1 MHNPVATYRIQFHKD
16 FTFTDVEPVI
26 PYLDKLG
33 VRTVYASPIFEAT
46 PGSTH
51 GYDSVNPHRVNPEIG
66 TETQLRAISHQL
78 TERGM
83 GWLQDIVPNH
93 MAFDP
98 ANAWL
103 MDVLEKGQLSRY
115 ALFFD
120 ILWTSPVHN
129 GRLMVPFL
137 GSSLADVIG
146 KREVSVEY
154 QAQKFVLAYFDTL
167 YPLHPGSYATVLR
180 AGAGGLPEGIE
191 KLLIRLTDIQKL
203 TDIKAYAL
211 LVAGFQ
217 AELAALLET
226 APARAYLES
235 CLIAV
240 NRNTGLLQQLADE
253 QVYELCSH
261 EETDQRIN
269 YRRFF
274 TVNGLICLN
283 AQEPAVFDHFHEWI
297 KTLLDARVFQGVRID
312 HIDGL
317 YDPSRYLDQLR
328 ELAGS
333 ETYIVVEKILQ
344 SDEALPQNWPI
355 QGETGYS
362 YLSMVNNLFTNNGS
376 GPIFTRFYN
385 ELLGEKM
392 SIRMELLD
400 KKGYILDEH
409 MGGELT
415 NLYHLFVDLNLAD
428 AETLAVLTPETLKAG
443 IAEFLIQ
450 CPVYR
455 YYGNLLPLSEEEAI
469 ALRVIFSRIRR
480 GKPDL
485 TPVAD
490 LLETIFLVK
499 PQTGDVDYND
509 RALRFYQRCMQFTGP
524 LMAKGF
530 EDTLMYTYHRFI
542 GHGEVGDSPEFFGMT
557 TATFHQKMIDRQA
570 NWPLALNATS
580 THDTKRGE
588 DVRSRL
594 NVLTDLADEWIAEVK
609 VWQQLNQT
617 GNVTSMETAS
627 GVATSGGDTVGAD
640 ISGRATD
647 AMEVLSGEAPD
658 VATPDAN
665 DEYFI
670 YQTLV
675 GAYPMPGQ
683 DEDDFPNRLAEYLQ
697 KALREAKRYSTWNNP
712 DVDYEAATQQF
723 AARLLDQ
730 KQPFWARFQAFHRQ
744 VADFGIVN
752 SLAQVVLKCT
762 CPGLPDIYQGCEG
775 WDLSLV
781 DPDNRR
787 PIDYGQRQQWLD
799 ELIARKDDT
808 KALWPA
814 LWQHRY
820 DARIKLWLTHTL
832 LNERAGDPDLFADGD
847 YVPLTVEGTH
857 KQHVFAFARRLNRRW
872 CVVAVPLGLAR
883 LCRTQQTDVSAP
895 DWADTR
901 IMLPADAPTT
911 WEHRL
916 TGTNGSV
923 ENDGSIPVG
932 TIFGAIPLAVLTMEK
947 PDSARNAGILM
958 HITSLPTDFGVGDF
972 GPSARAFADFLG
984 RSRQT
989 YWQLLPLNPVESG
1002 QGHSPYSSNSSMAG
1016 SPLLLSPELLMQQ
1029 GLVTAGDVEEAKLD
1043 STDQV
1048 DFKAVSQV
1056 KNFLFDKAYERFRS
1070 VASTTQ
1076 QQHLEQFCQ
1085 REAYWLDDFSV
1096 FVVLKEQHGGA
1107 AWFQWP
1113 DDYKLRQSDALK
1125 TFTEQHAEAIDK
1137 VKWLQFMFAEQWQ
1150 ALKLYCNRRGIRL
1163 FGDLPFYLSYDSA
1176 DVWAHTDIF
1185 SVDQDGNMLG
1195 VAGVP
1200 PDYFNADG
1208 QLWGMPVFRWEVLKK
1223 QEYAW
1228 WIQRLRKNMELYDLL
1243 RLDHFRAFAD
1253 YWEVP
1258 ASEKTAVNGVW
1269 KPGPGADFFR
1279 AVQRE
1284 FPDMPFVAEDLGEIT
1299 EAVYDLRDEFEL
1311 PGMKVVQFGFGDSMP
1326 HTVNVPHN
1334 HTVNAI
1340 AYTGTHDNNTS
1351 RGWYRQDPDHA
1362 DSNRLAQYIGRAVSE
1377 NDVHLV
1383 LGRLVYGSVAKTAIL
1398 PVQDVLGLDETAR
1411 MNTPAAPGNHWGWRL
1426 LPGQLTPAIEAQLR
1440 KWADMYN
1447 R

>member
-1 MHNPVATYRIQFHKD
+1 MHNPVSTYRIQFHKD
-16 FTFTDVEPVI
+16 FTFSDLERVI

-33 VRTVYASPIFEAT
+33 VRTIYASPIFDAT

-51 GYDSVNPHRVNPEIG
+51 GYDSVNPHRINPEIG
-66 TETQLRAISHQL
+66 TETQLNAISHQL
-78 TERGM
+78 TDRGI

-93 MAFDP
+93 MAFHP
-98 ANAWL
+98 ANEWL
-103 MDVLEKGQLSRY
+103 MDVLEKGQRSRY
-115 ALFFD
+115 APFFD
-120 ILWTSPVHN
+120 ILWASPVHN

-137 GSSLADVIG
+137 GPSLAEVIDR
-146 KREVSVEY
+146 REISVGY
-154 QAQKFVLAYFDTL
+154 QAQKFRLSYFDTA
-167 YPLHPGSYATVLR
+167 YPLHLKSYATVLR
-180 AGAGGLPEGIE
+180 AGVGEPPEAIE
-191 KLLIRLTDIQKL
+191 KLLTRLSDIQRI
-203 TDIKAYAL
+203 TDVKAYAL
-211 LVAGFQ
+211 LAAGLQ
-217 AELAALLET
+217 AELAAVLET
-226 APARAYLES
+226 APAKAYLEI
-235 CLIAV
+235 CLIAI
-240 NRNTGLLQQLADE
+240 NRSAGLLQQIADE
-253 QVYELCSH
+253 QAYELCSH
-261 EETDQRIN
+261 AETDQRIN

-283 AQEPAVFDHFHEWI
+283 VQEPAVFDHFHERI
-297 KTLLDARVFQGVRID
+297 KMLLETGVFQGVRID

-317 YDPSRYLDQLR
+317 YDPARYLDQLR
-328 ELAGS
+328 QLAGS
-333 ETYIVVEKILQ
+333 EGYIVVEKILQ
-344 SDEALPQNWPI
+344 SDEALPANWPI

-362 YLSMVNNLFTNNGS
+362 YLSMVNNLFTNNSS
-376 GPIFTRFYN
+376 GPAFTRFYN

-392 SIRMELLD
+392 SIRMELLN

-415 NLYHLFVDLNLAD
+415 NLNQLFLDLKLAD
-428 AETLAVLTPETLKAG
+428 AETLTLLPPETLKAG

-455 YYGNLLPLSEEEAI
+455 YYGNRLPLSDDEAI

-490 LLETIFLVK
+490 LLDDILLTK
-499 PQTGDVDYND
+499 PPAGDADYND

-542 GHGEVGDSPEFFGMT
+542 GHDEVGDSPESFGMT
-557 TATFHQKMIDRQA
+557 AATFHQKMLDRQA

-609 VWQQLNQT
+609 DWQQLNRADK
-617 GNVTSMETAS
+617 VTNREAGLRVDAS
-627 GVATSGGDTVGAD
+627 GLEMDGD
-640 ISGRATD
+640 
-647 AMEVLSGEAPD
+647 APD
-658 VATPDAN
+658 AATPDAN

-683 DEDDFPNRLAEYLQ
+683 DEDNFPSRLADYLQ

-723 AARLLDQ
+723 AAQLLDHS
-730 KQPFWARFQAFHRQ
+730 KPFWARFEQFHRR

-752 SLAQVVLKCT
+752 SLAQIVLKCT
-762 CPGLPDIYQGCEG
+762 CPGLPDVYQGCEG

-787 PIDYGQRQQWLD
+787 PVDYRQRQQWLD
-799 ELIARKDDT
+799 ELTVREGDPKN
-808 KALWPA
+808 LWPD
-814 LWQHRY
+814 LWHHRY
-820 DARIKLWLTHTL
+820 DARLKLWLTHTL
-832 LNERAGDPDLFADGD
+832 LNARAGQPDLFADGD
-847 YVPLTVEGTH
+847 YIPLAVEGTH
-857 KQHVFAFARRLNRRW
+857 KQHVFAFARRLNKVW
-872 CVVAVPLGLAR
+872 CIIAVPMGLAR
-883 LCRTQQTDVSAP
+883 LCREQQTDVSAP

-901 IMLPADAPTT
+901 IVLPAEAPKTWSRQLLKTTGDA
-911 WEHRL
+911 
-916 TGTNGSV
+916 
-923 ENDGSIPVG
+923 ENGSIPVRDVFS
-932 TIFGAIPLAVLTMEK
+932 TIPLAILNMEQ
-947 PDSARNAGILM
+947 PDKARSAGILM
-958 HITSLPTDFGVGDF
+958 HITSLSTNFGVGDF

-1029 GLVTAGDVEEAKLD
+1029 GLLTAGELEQAHLE
-1043 STDQV
+1043 SSDQV
-1048 DFKAVSQV
+1048 DFKAVSQA
-1056 KNFLFDKAYERFRS
+1056 KHRLFDKAYEQFQS
-1070 VASTTQ
+1070 AASAIQ
-1076 QQHLEQFCQ
+1076 RQHLARFCE
-1085 REAYWLDDFSV
+1085 REAGWLDDFALYS
-1096 FVVLKEQHGGA
+1096 VLKQHHQQA

-1113 DDYKLRQSDALK
+1113 DDYKLRRPEALK
-1125 TFTEQHAEAIDK
+1125 TFADEHAGAIST
-1137 VKWLQFMFAEQWQ
+1137 VQWLQFMFAEQWH
-1150 ALKLYCNRRGIRL
+1150 ALRTYCNNRGIRL

-1176 DVWAHTDIF
+1176 DVWAHTAIF
-1185 SVDQDGNMLG
+1185 SVDKDGNMLG

-1208 QLWGMPVFRWEVLKK
+1208 QLWGMPVFRWEVLKE
-1223 QEYAW
+1223 QGYTW

-1258 ASEKTAVNGVW
+1258 ASEKTAVNGAW
-1269 KPGPGADFFR
+1269 QPGPGADFFR

-1299 EAVYDLRDEFEL
+1299 EAVYDLRDEFDL

-1326 HTVNVPHN
+1326 QTVNVPHN
-1334 HTVNAI
+1334 HTVNSI

-1351 RGWYRQDPDHA
+1351 RGWYRQDPNHA
-1362 DSNRLAQYIGRAVSE
+1362 DGDRLGQYIGQPVTE
-1377 NDVHLV
+1377 EDVHRV

-1398 PVQDVLGLDETAR
+1398 PIQDVLGLDETAR
-1411 MNTPAAPGNHWGWRL
+1411 MNTPAAPGDHWGWRL
-1426 LPGQLTPAIEAQLR
+1426 LPGQLTPAIEEQLR
-1440 KWADMYN
+1440 AWVMMYN